1 MQLISIVLFTLSLI
15 VLGGA
20 LAFITKWYRTRQAYN
35 PAHLLQ
41 EGIEYIGIS
50 AIIEYPETTQP
61 LFALLN
67 EEYPHSEVI
76 LIADLQRH
84 HATFGA
90 LLQKYHLIR
99 VNHSHIDNVRALYRS
114 RHRTFRRVV
123 MVDLPIE
130 HRQSALSVGGKVASF
145 GYLLHLRGESIVAR
159 NTLAY
164 CANIIA
170 SHRLSDDI
178 SLHSFLGE
186 EVYITRCDS
195 PAKQGKSQ
203 IISNRILAW
212 HKRGRN
218 LSFGVLALPA
228 ITLLL
233 SHLMESRLLMITAEV
248 VLCTIT
254 LLIYIAC
261 CTATERSIF
270 ATFDAICVNFYL
282 FFIKEMKQFYKKLL
296 SQRIFRRLYFTTRS
310 VSKIR
315 DTPRDLVRALT
326 QNRPAR
332 YRANSQREQ

>member
-15 VLGGA
+15 ILGGA
-20 LAFITKWYRTRQAYN
+20 LAFTTKWYRTRQAYN

-41 EGIEYIGIS
+41 EGIEYIGVS

-99 VNHSHIDNVRALYRS
+99 VNHSHIDNIRALYRS
-114 RHRTFRRVV
+114 RHRAFRRVV

-145 GYLLHLRGESIVAR
+145 SYLLHLRGESIVAR

-195 PAKQGKSQ
+195 PAKRGKSQ

-212 HKRGRN
+212 SKRGKN
-218 LSFGVLALPA
+218 LSLGALSLPA

-233 SHLMESRLLMITAEV
+233 SYSIESRLLIITAEV
-248 VLCTIT
+248 VLFSIT
-254 LLIYIAC
+254 LLICITC
-261 CTATERSIF
+261 CTATERGIF
-270 ATFDAICVNFYL
+270 ATFDAICVNFYM
-282 FFIKEMKQFYKKLL
+282 FIVEGAKRFYKKFP
-296 SQRIFRRLYFTTRS
+296 SRKMFRRFSFTTRS